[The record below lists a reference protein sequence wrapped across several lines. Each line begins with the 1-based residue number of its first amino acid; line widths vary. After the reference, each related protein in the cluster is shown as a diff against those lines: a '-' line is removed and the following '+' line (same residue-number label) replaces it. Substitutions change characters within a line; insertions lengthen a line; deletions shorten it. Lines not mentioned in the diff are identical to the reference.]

1 MFPEIFRI
9 GPVPLHSYGF
19 MIAVGFLTSLY
30 FIQRDAEKA
39 GYDPKLFADMAF
51 VVLPLGLV
59 GTRLAHIIM
68 FPQYYSW
75 SDPVGWI
82 AVWKGGLVFQGGPP
96 IAIAY
101 VVWFFRRHNISF
113 WKGADVIFPYVALG
127 HGIGRIG
134 CFLKG
139 CCYGARTDVPWAV
152 KFPRVIDPESNLIT
166 GSPAY
171 LDHLKGFADIT
182 LESTHSHAIH
192 PTQLYSFVGLMTVLA
207 IMLSLRKWWHPFDGF
222 TFPMYFVVYGF
233 FRTWVEFYRDDNNP
247 VHAFDLSDQQM
258 FSIIGIAVGIVG
270 FFALGY
276 YQKKKAEPAETPPS
290 E

>member
-19 MIAVGFLTSLY
+19 MIAVGFLTAL
-30 FIQRDAEKA
+30 FFVQRDAQKA

-51 VVLPLGLV
+51 VVLPLGLM

-68 FPQYYSW
+68 FPQFYSW

-101 VVWFFRRHNISF
+101 VFYYFRKHDISF
-113 WKGADVIFPYVALG
+113 WKGADIIFPYIALG
-127 HGIGRIG
+127 HALGRIG
-134 CFLKG
+134 CLLKG
-139 CCYGARTDVPWAV
+139 CCYGAPTHLPWAIR
-152 KFPRVIDPESNLIT
+152 FPSIIDPDTNLIT
-166 GSPAY
+166 GSPAF
-171 LDHLKGFADIT
+171 LDHLKRFADVT
-182 LESTHSHAIH
+182 VESTHSHAIH
-192 PTQLYSFVGLMTVLA
+192 PTQLYSFAVLMTVLA
-207 IMLSLRKWWHPFDGF
+207 IMLAMRKWWHPFHGF
-222 TFPMYFVVYGF
+222 TFPMYFVVYGI

-247 VHAFDLSDQQM
+247 SHAFNLSDQQM
-258 FSIIGIAVGIVG
+258 LSLIGVALGIIG

-276 YQKKKAEPAETPPS
+276 YQKKKASSPETAPP